1 VVGMV
6 AEEMAVVAQ
15 GPRQA
20 DKEVGMVA
28 VETAVVAQGPRRVD
42 REVVEVV
49 EMVEVEQEA

>member
-1 VVGMV
+1 
-6 AEEMAVVAQ
+6 
-15 GPRQA
+15 
-20 DKEVGMVA
+20 